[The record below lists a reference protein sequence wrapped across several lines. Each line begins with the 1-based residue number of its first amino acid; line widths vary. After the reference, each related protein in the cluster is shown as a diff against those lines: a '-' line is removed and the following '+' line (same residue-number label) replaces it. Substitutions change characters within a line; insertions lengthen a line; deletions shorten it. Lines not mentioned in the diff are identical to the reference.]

1 MGLIL
6 LHKLNMKEKIRERI
20 AILRPLLKD
29 AAPGVRNAAAEAIEK
44 LEGIISAEEILH
56 TLKTGDMGARIGAIY
71 ALGEI
76 GGTKV
81 LPPLVYGAGR
91 PEVDIRSAAVEVL
104 GRLALPSALQ
114 TLVERLDD
122 QNKAVQARAIA
133 ALRNFSVSTD
143 ILKKLRSF
151 LVSDDGTLEAEA
163 AITLATLEDPASIS
177 GIIPLL
183 SSRFASTR
191 QAAATAISIMPL

>member
-1 MGLIL
+1 
-6 LHKLNMKEKIRERI
+6 MKEKIRERI
-20 AILRPLLKD
+20 AMLRPLLKD
-29 AAPGVRNAAAEAIEK
+29 AAPEVRNAAAEAIEK

-81 LPPLVYGAGR
+81 LPALIYCAGR

-104 GRLALPSALQ
+104 GRLGLSAALQ
-114 TLVERLDD
+114 TLVERLED
-122 QNKAVQARAIA
+122 QNNAVQARAIA
-133 ALRNFSVSTD
+133 ALSNFSVSAD
-143 ILKKLRSF
+143 VLKRLRTF

-163 AITLATLEDPASIS
+163 ALTLARLNDMAAINSIL
-177 GIIPLL
+177 PLL

>member
-1 MGLIL
+1 
-6 LHKLNMKEKIRERI
+6 MKEKIRERI
-20 AILRPLLKD
+20 AMLRPLLKD
-29 AAPGVRNAAAEAIEK
+29 AAPEVRNAAAEAIEK

-81 LPPLVYGAGR
+81 LPALIYCAGR

-104 GRLALPSALQ
+104 GRLGLSAALQ
-114 TLVERLDD
+114 TLVERLED
-122 QNKAVQARAIA
+122 QNNAVQARAIA
-133 ALRNFSVSTD
+133 ALSNFSVSAD
-143 ILKKLRSF
+143 VLKRLRTF

-163 AITLATLEDPASIS
+163 ALTLARLNDTAAINSIL
-177 GIIPLL
+177 PLL